1 MASALFDDLVKVRL
15 QCRIDVDLTDDDT
28 LLWLYVLAAEELAA
42 HEVGRPLI
50 GETWKT
56 AADVPESIRQW
67 VLLRVATAYAQRE
80 AVSSGQPL
88 QAMPRTFVDGLLDP
102 WRVYR

>member
-1 MASALFDDLVKVRL
+1 MNSALFDDLATVRL
-15 QCRIDVDLTDDDT
+15 QCRIDADLTDDDP
-28 LLWLYVLAAEELAA
+28 LLWLYVLAAEGLAA
-42 HEVGRPLI
+42 HEIGRPLL
-50 GETWKT
+50 GEVWKT
-56 AADVPESIRQW
+56 AADVPESVRHW

-80 AVSSGQPL
+80 AVAAGQPL